1 MAKKICHNVNQISGA
16 LIWSF
21 SEPFH
26 IHYQRVARRQHCS
39 RTSHHVQ
46 NFATRPKQGP
56 RAATMDIWWHRCMD
70 SEVRVDQRVIMY
82 VIALFAGVTKT
93 IGQHSAKRRRWSKRS
108 YWKHNVKKSCQR
120 HASHFKRNR
129 KRGGLARLEY
139 NGWPP
144 LNEPMAK
151 SRCVANITGAI
162 ELFVTAHLGGL
173 RIYL

>member
-46 NFATRPKQGP
+46 NFATRHKQGP

-70 SEVRVDQRVIMY
+70 AEVRVDQRVIMF

-93 IGQHSAKRRRWSKRS
+93 IGQHSAKRRRWSKPS
-108 YWKHNVKKSCQR
+108 FWKHNAKQNSVQLN
-120 HASHFKRNR
+120 SHFKRN
-129 KRGGLARLEY
+129 
-139 NGWPP
+139 
-144 LNEPMAK
+144 NEW
-151 SRCVANITGAI
+151 GAI
-162 ELFVTAHLGGL
+162 LSHCTKWSLLHPQP
-173 RIYL
+173 